1 MCLST
6 VAWLPVS
13 SSGRSSEDMLRRR
26 LGVVGAFAL
35 WSAVVLGVFTVVI
48 TLVATRQIEG
58 LVVTSSAKSMAA
70 AVNGMIVHTLSDE
83 QLRGLRT
90 TDLTQFDSVIADSIK
105 TSEIRAVKIW
115 NRGGVVVYSSLDKDE
130 VGRVYP
136 GYENLDA
143 ALAGEVVW
151 NADTSD
157 KDESRE
163 EAQAFGGDVVEVYA
177 PIQSSPGGEVFGVF
191 EVYQNYSPVRETVV
205 SSLLAVWGLSAAAAI
220 LLYVVQLRI
229 VISAADSL
237 KKSEAEAER
246 VNERLE
252 GSLRDLEEH
261 SVGTLQALTSAV
273 DAKDSYTARHS
284 LGVTDYAVAAGRRL
298 GLTQQELASLE
309 RAALLHDIGK
319 IGIAEAIL
327 LKPRQLTREEYL
339 AVQEHSDMGASIIGS
354 IPFLKDLVPI
364 VRHHHERW
372 DGGGYPDGLSG
383 ENIPRLARVLS
394 VADAFDAMTSDRPY
408 RRAMKVATAR
418 VELERGAGTQFDP
431 AAVEA
436 FGACIEAG
444 ECSPSGDVR

>member
-1 MCLST
+1 
-6 VAWLPVS
+6 VI
-13 SSGRSSEDMLRRR
+13 RRR
-26 LGVVGAFAL
+26 LGVVGVFAL
-35 WSAVVLGVFTVVI
+35 WSAVVLAVFTVVI

-83 QLRGLRT
+83 QLHALRT

-105 TSEIRAVKIW
+105 TSDIRAVKIW
-115 NRGGVVVYSSLDKDE
+115 NRENTVVYSSFDKGE

-136 GYENLDA
+136 DYENLRS
-143 ALAGEVVW
+143 ALDGDVVW
-151 NADTSD
+151 NADTGD
-157 KDESRE
+157 KDESRV
-163 EAQAFGGDVVEVYA
+163 EAEAFGGDVVEVYA

-191 EVYQNYSPVRETVV
+191 EVYQNYTPVRGMVV
-205 SSLLAVWGLSAAAAI
+205 SSLVGVWGISALAAI

-229 VISAADSL
+229 VMSAAVRL
-237 KKSEAEAER
+237 KQSEAEAVR

-252 GSLRDLEEH
+252 DSLRDLEEH

-284 LGVTDYAVAAGRRL
+284 LGVTDYAVAAGRHL
-298 GLTQQELASLE
+298 GLDDVQIASLE

-319 IGIAEAIL
+319 IGTAEAIL

-339 AVQEHSDMGASIIGS
+339 AVQEHSDMGASIIES

-394 VADAFDAMTSDRPY
+394 VADAYDAMTSDRPY
-408 RRAMKVATAR
+408 RRAMKVGAAR
-418 VELERGAGTQFDP
+418 EELERGVGTQFDP
-431 AAVEA
+431 AVVTA
-436 FGACIEAG
+436 FVACIESG
-444 ECSPSGDVR
+444 ECGSRSDMH